1 MKLTK
6 KIIPITEADK
16 VIDRSFKEIGSK
28 KSNITISSFFR
39 LYNDIFYRIPKN
51 GVESHTTIFNKSGE
65 FLENPE
71 TRNVKEIKQLNNK
84 IKDIQSKLSQLE
96 HQNEMLK
103 ADNRS
108 KEIEIRE
115 LKES

>member
-6 KIIPITEADK
+6 KIILTEEADK
-16 VIDRSFKEIGSK
+16 LINRSFNEINPK
-28 KSNITISSFFR
+28 KSNMTVSGFFR
-39 LYNDIFYRIPKN
+39 LYNDMFFRIPKN
-51 GVESHTTIFNKSGE
+51 GIESHTTIFNKSGE